1 MFLDILNASQII
13 PSPPPSY
20 CLSSFFITNAKF
32 PIHIQNF
39 IYPRFG
45 YDDEIR
51 STPQLQREWVFFSC
65 GDFWTK
71 IKKVGREG
79 NEKRRPLFAV
89 STANLF
95 QVLPFF
101 SYSHTFA
108 GSEHS
113 VSLLH
118 PHSHTPPNCPFHS
131 LRRLLACRCRIY
143 GWRNYS
149 FSLRKIL
156 IWFRL

>member
-1 MFLDILNASQII
+1 MFLDILNASRII
-13 PSPPPSY
+13 PSPPPTY
-20 CLSSFFITNAKF
+20 CLSPFFITNAKF

-51 STPQLQREWVFFSC
+51 STPQLQRERVFFSC

-108 GSEHS
+108 GRKHS

-118 PHSHTPPNCPFHS
+118 PHSHTPPQ
-131 LRRLLACRCRIY
+131 L
-143 GWRNYS
+143 S
-149 FSLRKIL
+149 FSFPSSSPRVSMPYI
-156 IWFRL
+156 RLAKLFLQSA